1 MNCKKII
8 LIIVALF
15 SNLCHSQVKDQI
27 GFKFPN
33 QIGYVNDF
41 ESVFSQQEVKKLND
55 LIVKYEKTTSN
66 EIAVV
71 TILTYKPYN
80 TLFDYSLTLANYW
93 GVGKKD
99 KNNGVV
105 IVFGKKLKEIRIQ
118 VGNGLVKKLT
128 DEEVKKIVNETIIPN
143 FKKGD
148 FYNAI
153 KFAMI
158 QIMEQIK

>member
-8 LIIVALF
+8 LLIVALF
-15 SNLCHSQVKDQI
+15 SNLCHSQVKDQV

-41 ESVFSQQEVKKLND
+41 EHVFSQQQVKE
-55 LIVKYEKTTSN
+55 LINLLIKHEKTTSN

-71 TILTYKPYN
+71 TILTYKPYT
-80 TLFDYSLTLANYW
+80 TLFDYSLTLANMW
-93 GVGKKD
+93 GVGKKN

-105 IVFGKKLKEIRIQ
+105 LVFGKKIREIRIQ
-118 VGNGLVKKLT
+118 VSDGLIKKLT
-128 DEEVKKIVNETIIPN
+128 NDEAKKIVNETIIPN

-148 FYNAI
+148 FFNAT
-153 KFAMI
+153 KLGLI
-158 QIMEQIK
+158 QIMQQIK

>member
-8 LIIVALF
+8 LLIVVLF
-15 SNLCHSQVKDQI
+15 SNFCHSQVQDQI

-41 ESVFSQQEVKKLND
+41 EHVFSQQEVKKLND

-71 TILTYKPYN
+71 TILTYKPYT
-80 TLFDYSLTLANYW
+80 TLFDYSLTLANKW

-105 IVFGKKLKEIRIQ
+105 LVFGKKIREIRIQ
-118 VGNGLVKKLT
+118 VGDGLIKKLT
-128 DEEVKKIVNETIIPN
+128 DDEAKKIVSETIIPN

-148 FYNAI
+148 FFNAT
-153 KFAMI
+153 KLGLI

>member
-1 MNCKKII
+1 MYCKKII
-8 LIIVALF
+8 LLIVVLF

-41 ESVFSQQEVKKLND
+41 EHVFSQQEVKKLNE
-55 LIVKYEKTTSN
+55 LIVKHEKTTSN

-71 TILTYKPYN
+71 TILTYKPYT
-80 TLFDYSLTLANYW
+80 TLFDYSLTLANKW

-105 IVFGKKLKEIRIQ
+105 LVFGKKIREIRIQ
-118 VGNGLVKKLT
+118 VGDGLIKKLT
-128 DEEVKKIVNETIIPN
+128 DDEAKKIVSETIIPN

-148 FYNAI
+148 FFNAT
-153 KFAMI
+153 KLGLF

>member
-1 MNCKKII
+1 MYFKKII
-8 LIIVALF
+8 LLSFVF
-15 SNLCHSQVKDQI
+15 FCNLSYSQVQDQI

-41 ESVFSQQEVKKLND
+41 EHVFSLQQVKELND
-55 LIVKYEKTTSN
+55 ILVKHEKTTSN

-71 TILTYKPYN
+71 TILTYKPYT
-80 TLFDYSLTLANYW
+80 TLFDYSLTLANKW

-105 IVFGKKLKEIRIQ
+105 LVFGKKIREIRIQ
-118 VGNGLVKKLT
+118 VSDGLVKKLT
-128 DEEVKKIVNETIIPN
+128 DDEAKKIVNETIIPN

-148 FYNAI
+148 FFNAT
-153 KFAMI
+153 KLGLI